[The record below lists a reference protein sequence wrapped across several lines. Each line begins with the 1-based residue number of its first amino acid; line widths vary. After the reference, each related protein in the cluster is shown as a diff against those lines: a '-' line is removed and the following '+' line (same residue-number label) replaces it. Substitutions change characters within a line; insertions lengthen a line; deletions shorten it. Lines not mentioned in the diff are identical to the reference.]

1 MLPTEPIA
9 LLGWLE
15 QRLSGVPYP
24 AAGDV
29 ATVARRQAAVLIGL
43 VLHPER
49 VTVLLTQR
57 ADHLTVHA
65 GQVSF
70 PGGALEAQD
79 ESLVAAA
86 LRETHEELGIPSQY
100 IQPLHTLG
108 QYHTLSG
115 FCVTPVLAAITPHY
129 PCQPDPNEVADVFE
143 LPLSVLLDPTR
154 YERRMIERAG
164 VRGVTHFLDCD
175 GRTVWGATAG
185 MLLQLSSALGLKGIP
200 VDKTRG

>member
-1 MLPTEPIA
+1 MLPNDPNA
-9 LLGWLE
+9 LLNWLQ
-15 QRLSGVPYP
+15 QRLAQASFP
-24 AAGDV
+24 ASGDV
-29 ATVARRQAAVLIGL
+29 AVTGRRQAAVLIGL
-43 VLHPER
+43 VMHPQQ

-115 FCVTPVLAAITPHY
+115 FCVTPVLAAITPNY

-143 LPLSVLLDPTR
+143 LPLSVLLDPAR
-154 YERRMIERAG
+154 YERRMVERAG
-164 VRGVTHFLDCD
+164 VRGVSHFLDYD

-185 MLLQLSSALGLKGIP
+185 MLLQLSSVLGFQGIP
-200 VDKTRG
+200 ADKT

>member
-1 MLPTEPIA
+1 MLPSEPNA
-9 LLGWLE
+9 LLNWL
-15 QRLSGVPYP
+15 QLRLAKATYP

-29 ATVARRQAAVLIGL
+29 AMAGRRQAAVLIGL
-43 VLHPER
+43 VMHPEQI
-49 VTVLLTQR
+49 TVLLTQR

-100 IQPLHTLG
+100 IQPLYTLG

-115 FCVTPVLAAITPHY
+115 FCVTPVLATIAPHY
-129 PCQPDPNEVADVFE
+129 PCQLDPNEVADVFE
-143 LPLSVLLDPTR
+143 LPLSVLLDPSR
-154 YERRMIERAG
+154 YERRTIERAG
-164 VRGVTHFLDCD
+164 VRGVTHFLDYD

-185 MLLQLSSALGLKGIP
+185 ILLQLSSVLGLKGIP
-200 VDKTRG
+200 VDKTWS